1 MRDSAPEKSF
11 YKIADH
17 GLGNY
22 SLYCREWDD
31 SRNWTLLASGLSH
44 EELLK
49 KMKFDIEYRS
59 YLKEMDSRSRYFDK
73 RGNPL

>member
-1 MRDSAPEKSF
+1 MRDTAPENSF

-31 SRNWTLLASGLSH
+31 SRNWTLLASQLTY
-44 EELLK
+44 EEILIKL
-49 KMKFDIEYRS
+49 KFDIEYRS
-59 YLKEMDSRSRYFDK
+59 HLKEMDSRSRYFDK